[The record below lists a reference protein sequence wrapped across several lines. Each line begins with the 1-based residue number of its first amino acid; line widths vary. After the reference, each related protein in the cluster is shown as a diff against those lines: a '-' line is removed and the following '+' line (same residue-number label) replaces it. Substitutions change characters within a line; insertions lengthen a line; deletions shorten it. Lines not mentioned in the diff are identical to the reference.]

1 MWLLLLAQLAQPAKP
16 PARPPRAPTTKPAAR
31 PARATCSASAE
42 ARSARARAARAEGH
56 GARGERAHGA
66 RRRIASPKAPAPGGV
81 GGAPVTPA
89 TLADPKDPRTSSTTL
104 AEGTG
109 LLPIDPRTTR
119 DEQFDPRAAAQ
130 AEEERREAAAQVL
143 RAQQRSASRGARGA
157 RLLDPEGRPVQHRPT
172 EITTFASLVAGYNS
186 NVIQTQDVENGPVT
200 PHPAAYNAVEGR
212 VELEFWGK
220 GEEPQQL
227 SLQVLGQQ
235 YYKLDNGPALP
246 QDGSVLG
253 LYGGGF
259 SLGRS
264 TRLAIRAF
272 SSVQTL
278 NSSRQQD
285 GALFQVDPANVQRTF
300 TLSNLTFQLLQEISP
315 TTRYVHVVGAT
326 ASTTLRD
333 EPSLLSDGSRLFHRG
348 LDYVQLN
355 TSGTVLKDVG
365 QSARV
370 FGDVEYEGLYN
381 NFFLDFTRN
390 VPVRRG
396 DFSVHVGRVNAGA
409 TYFASEALSVTGR
422 GGVAVGTPPPIS
434 VPTPAPVPGTPVD
447 PNALDPDDR
456 SLIVS
461 PQAGGEVL
469 YQKPTFEAQLS
480 AGYVFGAAN
489 PRIGYG
495 RTTSIDGLIG
505 GVPFPSHAT
514 LRNVAVLM
522 TGTVS
527 RAVLRPNN
535 DGEAFLTFAGVTA
548 LVRYRLTN
556 WLGALGGYS
565 NRYVNFSGTLAA
577 PDLLRHQVFFGLSGF
592 FTTDVTEPP
601 PLSVFSPPRPTG

>member
-16 PARPPRAPTTKPAAR
+16 PARPPRAPTTKPAE
-31 PARATCSASAE
+31 PAAAAPKPAEPAPASSAPEPASKPSA
-42 ARSARARAARAEGH
+42 GD
-56 GARGERAHGA
+56 GPKGWGG
-66 RRRIASPKAPAPGGV
+66 SPPPKEPAPGAA
-81 GGAPVTPA
+81 GAAPL
-89 TLADPKDPRTSSTTL
+89 TLADPKDPRTGSTTI

-130 AEEERREAAAQVL
+130 AEEERREVAARVM
-143 RAQQRSASRGARGA
+143 RAQQRSASRGGRGA

-172 EITTFASLVAGYNS
+172 EITTFASLIAGYNS
-186 NVIQTQDVENGPVT
+186 NVIQTQDVENGPVKQ
-200 PHPAAYNAVEGR
+200 HPAAYNALEGR

-235 YYKLDNGPALP
+235 YYKLDDGPSLP

-285 GALFQVDPANVQRTF
+285 GALFQVDPANLQRTF

-315 TTRYVHVVGAT
+315 TTRYVHVVGAS

-348 LDYVQLN
+348 LDFVQLN

-370 FGDVEYEGLYN
+370 FADVEYEGLYN

-409 TYFASEALSVTGR
+409 TYFASDALSLTGR

-434 VPTPAPVPGTPVD
+434 VPTPPPPPGTPVD

-461 PQAGGEVL
+461 PQGGGELL

-480 AGYVFGAAN
+480 AAYTFGAAN

-495 RTTSIDGLIG
+495 RTTSVDGHIG
-505 GVPFPSHAT
+505 GVPFPSHPV
-514 LRNVAVLM
+514 LRNVALLM

-577 PDLLRHQVFFGLSGF
+577 PDLLRHQVFLGLSGF

-601 PLSVFSPPRPTG
+601 PLSVFAPPRPTG